1 MLGPEVTKSAD
12 DSPRKRA
19 KMIFEKMDVNND
31 KVVYFFIFLSFFFS
45 FFAFY
50 VDDVFVD

>member
-31 KVVYFFIFLSFFFS
+31 RVSIIFISLI
-45 FFAFY
+45 
-50 VDDVFVD
+50 